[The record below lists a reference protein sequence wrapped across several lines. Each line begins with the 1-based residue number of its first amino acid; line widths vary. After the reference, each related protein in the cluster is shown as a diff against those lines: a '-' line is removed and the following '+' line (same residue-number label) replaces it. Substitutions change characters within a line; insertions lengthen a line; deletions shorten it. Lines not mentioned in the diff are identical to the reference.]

1 MPYAQKRGTE
11 IRRFHTS
18 FRAGADSVYFLERM
32 FSVAFLRFKCHL
44 TVAAY
49 K

>member
-11 IRRFHTS
+11 IKHFHAS
-18 FRAGADSVYFLERM
+18 FRAKADFVYFLERM
-32 FSVAFLRFKCHL
+32 FSVSFIHFKCHL